1 MKKHIFAALAF
12 HGLDRPLLAFA
23 DLYWPYLA
31 LIEFFGQFEVF
42 LVKKYIEMNHFH
54 YSNIKSNFQT
64 KFWTLGQCA
73 KLSGPTNDFV
83 VIVVVAYHFEKF

>member
-54 YSNIKSNFQT
+54 YSNIKNNFQT
-64 KFWTLGQCA
+64 KFWTLGQCV
-73 KLSGPTNDFV
+73 KLKIHNG
-83 VIVVVAYHFEKF
+83 KL

>member
-31 LIEFFGQFEVF
+31 LIEFFGQLVVF

-54 YSNIKSNFQT
+54 YSNIKTISEPNFE
-64 KFWTLGQCA
+64 L
-73 KLSGPTNDFV
+73 
-83 VIVVVAYHFEKF
+83 